1 MNWLNDV
8 LENDLDPTETRE
20 WMESLKAVLDVDGP
34 ERAHQL
40 LERMVE
46 LTRRAGAQLP
56 FQPTTEYINSI
67 PAHLEAKSPGDAAM
81 EWRIR

>member
-8 LENDLDPTETRE
+8 LDNDLDPTETRE

-40 LERMVE
+40 LQGMVD
-46 LTRRAGAQLP
+46 LTRRAGVQLP
-56 FQPTTEYINSI
+56 FQPTT
-67 PAHLEAKSPGDAAM
+67 A
-81 EWRIR
+81 